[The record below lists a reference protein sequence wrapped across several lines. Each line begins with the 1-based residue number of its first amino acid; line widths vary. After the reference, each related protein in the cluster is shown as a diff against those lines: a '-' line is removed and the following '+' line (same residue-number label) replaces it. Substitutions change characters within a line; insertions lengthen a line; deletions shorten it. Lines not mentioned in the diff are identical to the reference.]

1 MSQLRRWLPAVRQL
15 VQHWCDF
22 PALECSA
29 QMSVLLGVGVGD
41 VLHRLASELRET
53 VNMSV

>member
-1 MSQLRRWLPAVRQL
+1 MRQL

-29 QMSVLLGVGVGD
+29 QMSVLLGVGAGD
-41 VLHRLASELRET
+41 VLHHLASELRET